1 MSQASLIGRGTRV
14 RGNVEGEGPLEVA
27 GHVDGDVIMTGDVSV
42 LAGAS
47 VAGSISGASISVA
60 GAVKGD
66 LRGTEAVL
74 LERGARVVGDLS
86 APRIGIENGALVR
99 GLVRTEG
106 ETGAAPQKRPQA
118 AAVYRPAFPARA
130 QQPLATTPQPPQV
143 AAKPQQPPVAAKPAP
158 PIARPPERQAPPI
171 GAVDRHSAQVAAAA
185 SVAVAAAERRPPP
198 PVVPS
203 LGKGVKATKKKGR
216 DE

>member
-14 RGNVEGEGPLEVA
+14 RGNVEGEGSLEIA
-27 GHVDGDVIMTGDVSV
+27 GHVEGDVIMTGDVSV
-42 LAGAS
+42 LAGAT
-47 VAGSISGASISVA
+47 VAGSISGTSISVA

-106 ETGAAPQKRPQA
+106 EAAQPQKRPPLA
-118 AAVYRPAFPARA
+118 PARPQPTQMSA
-130 QQPLATTPQPPQV
+130 PARPQPQPMNAPARPQPTQVSAPARPLAK
-143 AAKPQQPPVAAKPAP
+143 AEPA
-158 PIARPPERQAPPI
+158 PERQAERP
-171 GAVDRHSAQVAAAA
+171 
-185 SVAVAAAERRPPP
+185 AAERRPPP